1 MKRVMIVGGPGSG
14 KSTLARRL
22 GDRTGLP
29 VFHMD
34 KIHWCAGWVERAR
47 EEKGRMTHEVHIQD
61 RWIFE
66 GGHSSTY
73 PERVARADT
82 FVWLDVPVGL
92 RIYRV
97 LKRSVVNYGKTRPD
111 LADGCPER
119 FDLQT
124 IEFLSFIWRTRHTAR
139 AKLLAIYQDPPPHL
153 QVFRLTT
160 RVEFDAFLRTCAEH
174 GDADQNGSSTV

>member
-22 GDRTGLP
+22 GDLTGLP

-34 KIHWCAGWVERAR
+34 KIHWCAGWVERTR
-47 EEKGRMTHEVHIQD
+47 EEKGRMTHEVHIRD

-92 RIYRV
+92 RLFRV
-97 LKRSVVNYGKTRPD
+97 LKRSVLFYGKTRPD

-124 IEFLSFIWRTRHTAR
+124 IEFVRFIWRTRHSAR
-139 AKLLAIYQDPPPHL
+139 ARLLAIYQNPPPHL
-153 QVFRLTT
+153 RVFRLRTK
-160 RVEFDAFLRTCAEH
+160 VEFDAFLQTCSLSN
-174 GDADQNGSSTV
+174 D